1 MRYAGLILWA
11 ACLVGLVAA
20 CGPVQ
25 KPVPADAQQVHVI
38 ADRSTVRLIPT
49 QVRAGE
55 MYVILDE
62 PTTSVAFVQGKHS
75 ADATPGPLTADD
87 LARLAR
93 GDTQGTSIGGFDV
106 VGCDA
111 TQRAAARNQTKVPGG
126 CGNAFLMTLTP
137 GSYAFMTG
145 DPTAL
150 TAPAKVQIA
159 ILDVLP

>member
-1 MRYAGLILWA
+1 MRSVVVIMWTTCVVAI
-11 ACLVGLVAA
+11 VAA

-38 ADRSTVRLIPT
+38 ADRSAVQLTPT
-49 QVRAGE
+49 QVRAGDV
-55 MYVILDE
+55 YVILDE
-62 PTTSVAFVQGKHS
+62 PTTAVAFVQGKHS

-93 GDTQGTSIGGFDV
+93 GDTQGTSIDGFDV

-111 TQRAAARNQTKVPGG
+111 TQRAAARSQMKVPGG
-126 CGNAFLMTLTP
+126 CGNAFLVPLTP

-145 DPTAL
+145 DPAL
-150 TAPAKVQIA
+150 IAPARPQIA
-159 ILDVLP
+159 VLKVNP